1 MSDKPPESDVS
12 SASAQ
17 APEAGTLGPAT
28 GAASETGDN
37 QTPRAAF
44 GEAAVDRAQPRPT
57 VQEGGAQSIPG
68 AGIPAGASGERPAT
82 SRFLPASVTGGSEG
96 NGTGATDKGTAGDDK
111 GTAGDGNGPEPKPS
125 GWNRN
130 EKLEKEELRQK
141 TTQAEES
148 NEQEKQQKDQKA
160 QQEKQNQQAKKR
172 NGLTP

>member
-96 NGTGATDKGTAGDDK
+96 NGTGATDKGTAGD
-111 GTAGDGNGPEPKPS
+111 GNGPEPKPS